1 MKVRFCKI
9 WLLAVLTAGLSAC
22 GFRSNLPAD
31 LQHKL
36 DSVKALEE
44 LRLLRLQGIDLDNPN
59 PLRAFYDSLMIQPL
73 PLRYSD
79 DYVKLLPNFQPAR
92 AGGGT
97 EP

>member
-73 PLRYSD
+73 PREASSSSL
-79 DYVKLLPNFQPAR
+79 LLPLALVPSFAPS
-92 AGGGT
+92 GWV
-97 EP
+97 